1 MNGWRPVQHLKGRG
15 ASRCSNLQSMSTT
28 LIKNIGLLAG
38 LGDPSKPLRGADLGH
53 LEQLSGAWL
62 LVEGDAIAGYGSM
75 DTCPDT
81 TDVVNA
87 AGCIVL
93 PAWCDSHTH
102 LVFAAGRENEFRD
115 KLAGVSY
122 AAIAAR
128 GGGIQSSARAVQEAT
143 EEALFAAAWTRLSEI
158 TKTGTGA
165 VEIKSGYGLTIESEL
180 KMLRVIKKL
189 RERSSVLIKS
199 TFLGAHSVPASFRND
214 AEGYIR
220 QIIEEM
226 LPVIAAEKL
235 ADYIDV
241 FCEDGFFNPDQT
253 TRICKAGMGYGLK
266 PKIHANQLAI
276 SGGVQTGVALGA
288 VSVDHL
294 ESMDS
299 AAINSLAGSS
309 TIGCMLP
316 GAAFF
321 LRMAYP
327 PAREMINAQCAL
339 ALGSDFNP
347 GSCPTGNIPLLLSL
361 ACVNM
366 RMMPEEAIN
375 AATINGAF
383 AMEVNKR
390 AGSIAVGKTA
400 NLILTRPMPLLSSI
414 PYYFGSNPVAQ
425 VMLNGQWQ

>member
-1 MNGWRPVQHLKGRG
+1 
-15 ASRCSNLQSMSTT
+15 MSAT

-38 LGDPSKPLRGADLGH
+38 MGDPSLPLRGAALGQ

-62 LVEGDAIAGYGSM
+62 LVEDDTIAAFGSM
-75 DTCPDT
+75 DSCP
-81 TDVVNA
+81 A
-87 AGCIVL
+87 AGNEVDASGRILL

-102 LVFAAGRENEFRD
+102 LVFVAGREHEFRD

-122 AAIAAR
+122 AEIAAR

-143 EEALFAAAWTRLSEI
+143 EDALFAGAWTRLGEI

-165 VEIKSGYGLTIESEL
+165 VEIKSGYGLTVAAEL

-189 RERSSVLIKS
+189 RERSSLLIKS
-199 TFLGAHSVPASFRND
+199 TFLGAHSIPALFRND

-241 FCEDGFFNPDQT
+241 FCEDGFFDPEQT
-253 TRICKAGMGYGLK
+253 NRICKAGRDCGLK
-266 PKIHANQLAI
+266 PKIHANQLGV
-276 SGGVQTGVALGA
+276 SGGVQTGVAAGA

-294 ESMDS
+294 ESMDA
-299 AAINSLAGSS
+299 AAIASLAGSS

-327 PAREMINAQCAL
+327 PAREMIAANCAL
-339 ALGSDFNP
+339 ALASDFNP

-375 AATINGAF
+375 AVTINGAF
-383 AMEVNKR
+383 AMEVNKE
-390 AGSIAVGKTA
+390 AGSIAVGKRA
-400 NLILTRPMPLLSSI
+400 NLLLTRPFPSLSSI
-414 PYYFGSNPVAQ
+414 PYYFGSNPVDR
-425 VMLNGQWQ
+425 VMLNGHWQ